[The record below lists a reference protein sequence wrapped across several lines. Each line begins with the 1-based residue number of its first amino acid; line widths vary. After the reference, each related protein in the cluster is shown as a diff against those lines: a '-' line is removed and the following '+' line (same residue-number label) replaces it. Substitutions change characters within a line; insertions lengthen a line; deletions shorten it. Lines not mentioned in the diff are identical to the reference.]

1 MKDQRTA
8 KLYDSITDVDN
19 RFIQEAAEIP
29 EIRKKRTTRWMKLGT
44 WAACFCFLAAGAIL
58 WHFSSI
64 PSDRPPHGE
73 TQIGI
78 GTQPGEVQP
87 EGTVPE
93 SPISVRLSDITF
105 NRLSDQQLDASR
117 LWRDP
122 ALYEEVFWDE
132 KAVQEYYG
140 RALTPAY
147 IPEGLL
153 AGSGNGTGNAYI
165 QKSDGKIIEDK
176 MWLNFYHAYY
186 EDGNPKLT
194 DDIPALKGF
203 QLHASKLGIVLGC
216 GLYILPENEVETSD
230 IGGTAVTFG
239 YRPMEY
245 GPYDPETH
253 EPAGSYDLYTAE
265 FEHEGVQY
273 EIVTEQLEKT
283 EIVKIVSSIIY
294 GEEIEF
300 Q

>member
-1 MKDQRTA
+1 MKDQRTV
-8 KLYDSITDVDN
+8 KLYDSLTDVDN
-19 RFIQEAAEIP
+19 HFIQEAAEIP
-29 EIRKKRTTRWMKLGT
+29 EIGKKRTTLWIKLGA
-44 WAACFCFLAAGAIL
+44 WAACFCFLAAGAFM

-64 PSDRPPHGE
+64 PSHQPPHGD

-78 GTQPGEVQP
+78 GTQPSEVQP
-87 EGTVPE
+87 EGTVSE
-93 SPISVRLSDITF
+93 SPIAVRLSDITF
-105 NRLSDQQLDASR
+105 NQLSDQRLDASR
-117 LWRDP
+117 LWMDP
-122 ALYEEVFWDE
+122 ELYEEVFWDE

-140 RALTPAY
+140 RDLVPAY

-153 AGSGNGTGNAYI
+153 AGSGNGTGTAYI
-165 QKSDGKIIEDK
+165 QKSDGKVIEDG

-186 EDGNPKLT
+186 DDGNPRPTEEIL
-194 DDIPALKGF
+194 AYKGF
-203 QLHASKLGIVLGC
+203 QLRASRLGIVLGC

-265 FEHEGVQY
+265 FEHEGIKY

-283 EIVKIVSSIIY
+283 EIVKIVSSIIF
-294 GEEIEF
+294 GEEIEV